1 MPDCQI
7 YLDNTSLVRLFLKR
21 FYPEKHKQEPRIIRF
36 LNENKREIKSFV
48 STISI
53 AELVHTL
60 KHGEDFKKF
69 NLNFNYIKEL
79 IGELQDIIGFDI
91 IQTEKMKDGTEIDG
105 VIVSNHVVE
114 YVFKHKHLPDCIHVD
129 IARQHELTFVTYEK
143 AMGELKEYYDNIM
156 TEEKLMKQFN

>member
-1 MPDCQI
+1 MVDYQI
-7 YLDNTSLVRLFLKR
+7 YLDNTSLVRWFLKR
-21 FYPEKHKQEPRIIRF
+21 FHPEKHKQEPQIIKF
-36 LNENKREIKSFV
+36 LNEHKREIKSFV

-60 KHGEDFKKF
+60 RHGEAFEKF

-91 IQTEKMKDGTEIDG
+91 IQTEKIDGTEIDG
-105 VIVSNHVVE
+105 VIVSNYVVK
-114 YVFKHKHLPDCIHVD
+114 YVFKHKHLTDCIHVD
-129 IARQHELTFVTYEK
+129 IARQHELTFVTYET
-143 AMGELKEYYDNIM
+143 AIGELKEYYDNIM